1 MKLSSKMDLLQKL
14 AIRYAND
21 PDRLCLIGLLAEH
34 AEEDEV
40 SAEFLEWVDTLLE

>member
-14 AIRYAND
+14 DIRYLND
-21 PDRLCLIGLLAEH
+21 PDRLYLIGLLTEH
-34 AEEDEV
+34 TEEGEV